1 MLFLWNLSSNI
12 WLLGSIWYDEAHAK
26 YIWET
31 ICLSLSFC
39 RRLGRQLAVSGEK
52 PNTWHLMPGRG
63 TAGAWTLLL
72 LDLVSTAQLFLSVG
86 ISVWEKENHC
96 LLWSKCFLSDITLK
110 APTGADI
117 FLALVR
123 RWSYTFHIHVRNEL
137 HT

>member
-39 RRLGRQLAVSGEK
+39 RRLGRQLAVSAEK

-96 LLWSKCFLSDITLK
+96 LLWSKCLPFWHYPQSTHWSRY
-110 APTGADI
+110 I
-117 FLALVR
+117 FSPSEEMILYVSHSR
-123 RWSYTFHIHVRNEL
+123 
-137 HT
+137 